1 MSTLLEIEQ
10 AIEKLPS
17 QEMRELHRWIADR
30 DTSQWDGQITQD
42 AASGKFDA
50 LRDRIRADYEAGRCA
65 DL

>member
-17 QEMRELHRWIADR
+17 QEVRELHRWIAER
-30 DTSQWDGQITQD
+30 DANEWDGRISQD
-42 AASGKFDA
+42 AARGKFDA